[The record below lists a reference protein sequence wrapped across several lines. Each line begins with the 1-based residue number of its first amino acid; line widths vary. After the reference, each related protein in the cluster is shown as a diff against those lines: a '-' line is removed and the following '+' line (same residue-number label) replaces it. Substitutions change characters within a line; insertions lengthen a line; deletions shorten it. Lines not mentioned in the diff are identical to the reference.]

1 MSTDLLP
8 ALEGLLLAWEAKAA
22 KGVGTMINDATTSR
36 EHAAAVRAALVS
48 DLSQLQS
55 IAALAGEWEGCC
67 DLIDRVMS
75 DPQSIGESRAMRTC
89 ARELR
94 ELAVNLAKGASHG

>member
-1 MSTDLLP
+1 MSTNPLP
-8 ALEGLLLAWEAKAA
+8 ALESLLLQWEEKAA
-22 KGVGTMINDATTSR
+22 KGVGTMINDATTAR
-36 EHAAAVRAALVS
+36 EHAVAVRAALVS

-55 IAALAGEWEGCC
+55 IAALADEWEGCC
-67 DLIDRVMS
+67 DLIDKVMS

-94 ELAVNLAKGASHG
+94 ELAVDLVRGASNV